1 MVEYPFVTAGVD
13 IRTGEFVY
21 LKGRARPMTFR
32 ESRSLYDVPLC
43 DTDAVARWLLS
54 MVPTEAEMD
63 AAREAAVARYGFWLG
78 AAAEDVE

>member
-21 LKGRARPMTFR
+21 LKGRARPMTFC

-43 DTDAVARWLLS
+43 DTDA
-54 MVPTEAEMD
+54 MD
-63 AAREAAVARYGFWLG
+63 AARAAAVARYAFWLG
-78 AAAEDVE
+78 AAAEDVG